1 MWTPGGQLDLLS
13 FAGVRGGGKGGGGGP
28 GPDYSSHPLV
38 LTDPVNGRTF
48 TQETNPLLV
57 QFMSPKPRSAQDQL
71 NEEITQRQGQER
83 TDSDAAKAK
92 AAQDAIDAEN
102 KFTGNRDTAY
112 NDALAAVQRSF
123 NQAGVDP
130 SKYMES
136 DIIPELQRSKN
147 AIKDLDPNPASG
159 FASNLGQ
166 TILGNLTSGARSKA
180 TTSLNSIFTP
190 TYANSLLPDSISSP
204 FVDQI
209 LNEQFDPLSAQLTNA
224 QKRGSLNDVGYQ
236 AALNALNQKKTAARS
251 NITNIGQGI
260 IGQDRTDIEGIASS
274 ARDRANTLSLTDTFD
289 PSSFTTQAQGRAQT
303 DLSNFGG
310 ALRSAIGDTP
320 FATLPD
326 LLNAGGAVQG
336 ATNPTATNP
345 NALPGAGG
353 TVDPN
358 DLLKNQQRG
367 LGNQGAF

>member
-1 MWTPGGQLDLLS
+1 MWTPGGQIDLIG
-13 FAGVRGGGKGGGGGP
+13 FHGVYGGGKGGGGAP
-28 GPDYSSHPLV
+28 AADYSSHPLV
-38 LTDPVNGRTF
+38 LTDPVNGKTF
-48 TQETNPLLV
+48 TQETNPRLLGLFP
-57 QFMSPKPRSAQDQL
+57 QKSGSSAQDQL
-71 NEEITQRQGQER
+71 NAEIADRQAQEH
-83 TDSDAAKAK
+83 TDSEAAKAK
-92 AAQDAIDAEN
+92 TAQDAIDAQT
-102 KFTGNRDTAY
+102 KFQGSRDTAY

-190 TYANSLLPDSISSP
+190 TYANNLLPDSIASP

-289 PSSFTTQAQGRAQT
+289 PTSFTTQAQGRAQT

-336 ATNPTATNP
+336 ATNPSATNP
-345 NALPGAGG
+345 LGIGG
-353 TVDPN
+353 VPPADDP
-358 DLLKNQQRG
+358 LKNQQRG